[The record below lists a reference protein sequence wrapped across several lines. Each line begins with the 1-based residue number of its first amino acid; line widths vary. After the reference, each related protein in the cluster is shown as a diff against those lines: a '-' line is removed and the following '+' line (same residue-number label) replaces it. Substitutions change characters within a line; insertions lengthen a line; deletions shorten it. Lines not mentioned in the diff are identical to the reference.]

1 MKKSIL
7 NLGKALQKAEQ
18 KTINGGRVFT
28 GPCFEWCACPHLQEL
43 YWKPLYCSCN
53 TGGSGGGNTGGGNP
67 PRNNDP
73 V

>member
-7 NLGKALQKAEQ
+7 KLGKTLNKTEQ
-18 KTINGGRVFT
+18 KVINGGQVFR

-43 YWKPLYCSCN
+43 YWKPLNCSCSSGGS
-53 TGGSGGGNTGGGNP
+53 GGSGGGGSTGGSNQ
-67 PRNNDP
+67 P